1 MSYLDK
7 PLTRD
12 SYFEHISSKSD
23 SHVTNCRIALDWF
36 EKFCLGRFDGKT
48 MDIFLADSM
57 KQKYDSPQRHSQ
69 NLYSVLQ
76 DFVNYLS
83 KNGHDP
89 STVRIN
95 FNLTKNYLNWYGFE
109 IYTESVKSRLNFPKK
124 IEEESYPLT
133 LEDIELIINNS
144 SPQRRVLYLFLSS
157 TGMRIQETLKLRKR
171 DLDFDHE
178 RIMVKI
184 AGKYTKTGKPR
195 KTFVTKETEKLLVE
209 LLKKRKDD
217 DLIFATN
224 EISLKSK
231 HTEEDYFYRLRTRI
245 GLTERY
251 DTGIHKITLHS
262 FRSWFVTKCNR
273 IDSDLGNALAG
284 HGKYMK
290 QYDRL
295 TVPEMIDLFKK
306 AEPTLSIFEHID
318 DTENNAK
325 IAELEAK
332 LAKFED
338 IESRMENQ
346 MKMIDAKFDLKMV
359 ENSNLAEKYTKEQI
373 EHFDKLAKM
382 NNIEIP
388 EMTSEQARTKHN
400 QLVNSIKKKSKK

>member
-7 PLTRD
+7 PLTRE
-12 SYFEHISSKSD
+12 SYFEHISTKSH
-23 SHVTNCRIALDWF
+23 SHIVNCRIALDWF

-48 MDIFLADSM
+48 MTTILSDSM
-57 KQKYDSPQRHSQ
+57 KQKYDNPQRHSQ

-76 DFVNYLS
+76 DFINYLS

-109 IYTESVKSRLNFPKK
+109 VYTESVKSRLNFPKK
-124 IEEESYPLT
+124 IEEEAYPLT
-133 LEDIELIINNS
+133 LEDIELIVNNA

-171 DLDFDHE
+171 DLNFDHD
-178 RIMVKI
+178 RIMVVI
-184 AGKYTKTGKPR
+184 AGKYTKTRKPR
-195 KTFVTKETEKLLVE
+195 KTFITKETEKLLVE
-209 LLKKRKDD
+209 VLKKRKDD

-224 EISLKSK
+224 EDSLKSK
-231 HTEEDYFYRLRTRI
+231 HTEEDYFYRLRNKI

-273 IDSDLGNALAG
+273 VDSDLGNALAG

-290 QYDRL
+290 KYDRL
-295 TVPEMIDLFKK
+295 TIPEMIDLFIK

-318 DTENNAK
+318 DSENQAK
-325 IAELEAK
+325 IEELEAK
-332 LAKFED
+332 LE
-338 IESRMENQ
+338 
-346 MKMIDAKFDLKMV
+346 
-359 ENSNLAEKYTKEQI
+359 
-373 EHFDKLAKM
+373 
-382 NNIEIP
+382 
-388 EMTSEQARTKHN
+388 EMS
-400 QLVNSIKKKSKK
+400 SIKKDHEKIMAYIAREENSRKK